1 MTEKHFI
8 PVSTEQEEVAAV
20 HHSTD
25 SDKWLF
31 LCHGFGSD
39 KEGSYERR
47 CERAVSEGYNAV
59 RFDFRGNG
67 ESDRDFIKTTL
78 TTRLDDLQAVVDFFD
93 PDSYVLFGSSFG
105 AKTAFHTAI
114 RDSRVTSIVGRAP
127 VTYNRIYDD
136 YKKSIEKT
144 GTYEHSS
151 GNVIDHRFIN
161 DFMEYD
167 FSEVE
172 RQIDIPVA
180 IFHGSA
186 DTVVPPR
193 NSIKAVSQF
202 DTDVLLQLYHGEEHG
217 FSEKNSGRLLDQMFN
232 WLDTLPEANL

>member
-1 MTEKHFI
+1 MIEKHFI
-8 PVSTEQEEVAAV
+8 PVDNDQEEVAAV
-20 HHSTD
+20 HHSAD
-25 SDKWLF
+25 SDRWMF

-47 CERAVSEGYNAV
+47 CERAASEGYNAV

-67 ESDRDFIKTTL
+67 ESDREFIKTTL
-78 TTRLDDLQAVVDFFD
+78 TTRLEDLQAVVNFFD

-114 RDSRVTSIVGRAP
+114 DDDRVTSIMGRAP

-136 YKKSIEKT
+136 YRRSIEKT
-144 GTYEHSS
+144 GTYQHSS
-151 GNVIDHRFIN
+151 GNVIDHHFMD
-161 DFMEYD
+161 DFLTYE
-167 FSEVE
+167 FSDVE
-172 RQIDIPVA
+172 EQIDIPVA

-193 NSIKAVSQF
+193 NSIEAVSQF

-217 FSEKNSGRLLDQMFN
+217 FSEVVSIRLLDQMFD
-232 WLDTLPEANL
+232 WLKSLPVSK